1 MSATQNL
8 QPTSMEEA
16 VARQAEQ
23 ALEKAAA
30 ARAAVGEIIF
40 GQQQVVEEALVTL
53 IAGGHGL
60 LVGVPGLAKTKLV
73 DTLGAVLGLDARR
86 VQFTPDLMPADI
98 LGSEIMEEAE
108 NGRRAFRFVRGPIF
122 AQLLM
127 ADEINRASPRTQSAL
142 LQSMQEYHVTV
153 AGERHDL
160 PRPFHVLAT
169 QNPLEQEGTYPL
181 PEAQLDRFLM
191 QIDVNY
197 PDRAAEKRILIE
209 TTGETDARPKQAMTA
224 DDLMAAQRLV
234 RRLPVGD
241 RIVESIL
248 DIVRAARPGEG
259 DPEITKFIAW
269 GPGPRAA
276 QALMLASRARALVDG
291 RLSPSLDDI
300 AALAAP
306 VLKHR
311 MALTFAA
318 RAEGETI
325 AGVIA
330 RLVRRI
336 G

>member
-1 MSATQNL
+1 MSATQEF
-8 QPTSMEEA
+8 QPASLEEA
-16 VARQAEQ
+16 VTRQAEQ
-23 ALEKAAA
+23 ALEKASA
-30 ARAAVGEIIF
+30 ARAAVGDVIF
-40 GQQQVVEEALVTL
+40 GQKQVVEEALVTL

-209 TTGETDARPKQAMTA
+209 TTGENEARVKQAMTA
-224 DDLMAAQRLV
+224 DELMAAQRLV

-241 RIVESIL
+241 RIVEAIL

-300 AALAAP
+300 AALAGP